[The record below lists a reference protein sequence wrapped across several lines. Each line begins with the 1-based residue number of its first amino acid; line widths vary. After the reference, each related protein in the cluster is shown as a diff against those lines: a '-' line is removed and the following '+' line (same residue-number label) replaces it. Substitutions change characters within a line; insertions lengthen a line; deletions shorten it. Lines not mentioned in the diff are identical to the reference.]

1 MQADAVYFDGY
12 GEYDVFFF
20 FNPFSEEVFERVI
33 NRILESRRKDGTLT
47 FIYHNPRYLAVLEE
61 RLMRVAPGRLQKTM
75 LHDKR
80 KNYDTC
86 VMSIQ

>member
-1 MQADAVYFDGY
+1 MID
-12 GEYDVFFF
+12 
-20 FNPFSEEVFERVI
+20 
-33 NRILESRRKDGTLT
+33 RILESRRKDGTLT
-47 FIYHNPRYLAVLEE
+47 FIYHNPRYQETLEE
-61 RLMRVAPGRLQKTM
+61 RLMRVTPGRLQKTM